1 MARQVN
7 LNRGFLVDFSCEREC
22 TPSVVH
28 IITSHRYIYLVYF
41 QPPDATNDSS
51 HRRAE
56 STTVHQD
63 SRRRFLNPSAPV
75 PHVKM
80 TKCARLT
87 RSACA
92 QTTAVNSAQT
102 QVSQNTEFCKT
113 CENSLD
119 RSIAPHRLR
128 VLFLSSRLCMHSG
141 RNQAYTVWNQLI
153 LDELALPYQRDK
165 LIFYQCVR
173 RVKPSRAK

>member
-7 LNRGFLVDFSCEREC
+7 LSRGFLVDFSCKREC

-28 IITSHRYIYLVYF
+28 IITSDRYIYLVYF

-102 QVSQNTEFCKT
+102 QVSQNTEFCKPVKIH
-113 CENSLD
+113 
-119 RSIAPHRLR
+119 SIARQPRIAYAFCFCHPGCAWIPEEIRHTR
-128 VLFLSSRLCMHSG
+128 CGINSFQTSQLC
-141 RNQAYTVWNQLI
+141 LI
-153 LDELALPYQRDK
+153 SA
-165 LIFYQCVR
+165 IN
-173 RVKPSRAK
+173 